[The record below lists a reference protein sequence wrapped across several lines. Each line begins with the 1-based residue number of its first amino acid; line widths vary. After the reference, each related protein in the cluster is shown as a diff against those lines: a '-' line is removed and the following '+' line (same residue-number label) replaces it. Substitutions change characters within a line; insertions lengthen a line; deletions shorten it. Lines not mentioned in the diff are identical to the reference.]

1 MISLSEK
8 AKVYATE
15 RHAAVNQ
22 TYDGHPYAYHLG
34 MVANAAEQFLDAYD
48 LEQQQ
53 VILAACWC
61 HDLIE
66 DARETYNDVK
76 AVVGEEVAE
85 IVYALTNEKGRNRG
99 ERANEKYYAG
109 IRATPFATL
118 VKLCDRIANLTQ
130 SKSKG
135 GRMLA
140 VYRKELP
147 AFRSHLYQQGEL
159 EAVWKYLNEI
169 LES

>member
-8 AKVYATE
+8 AKAYASE

-22 TYDGHPYAYHLG
+22 MYDEHPYAYHLQ
-34 MVANAAEQFLDAYD
+34 MVANAAEQFLDAYHP
-48 LEQQQ
+48 EQQQ

-66 DARETYNDVK
+66 DALETYHDVK

-85 IVYALTNEKGRNRG
+85 VVYALTNEKGRNRAA
-99 ERANEKYYAG
+99 RANEKYYAG

-130 SKSKG
+130 SKNRG

-147 AFRSHLYQQGEL
+147 AFREHLYQEGEL
-159 EAVWKYLNEI
+159 EAVWKYLDEI
-169 LES
+169 LQS